1 MKRFFTASLSVAMS
15 AVVCMPLASG
25 YAECENEDKL
35 LPYRDMLQE
44 FNATHST
51 TYGFATDEQLERINS
66 DYKTVEDFYTAM
78 TMEEFSEYLENIY
91 VNDMA
96 FMKSLQD
103 IAPPLN
109 DDSTITADT
118 MPYYIKEEPTGEQ
131 VHFCVPD
138 GKKLKPSDK
147 NTMNVVLLEN

>member
-1 MKRFFTASLSVAMS
+1 MKRFFTAILSVALS

-35 LPYRDMLQE
+35 LPYRDMLQD
-44 FNATHST
+44 FNTTHGT
-51 TYGFATDEQLERINS
+51 TYGFATDEQLERTGS
-66 DYKTVEDFYTAM
+66 DYKTAEDFYTAL

-91 VNDMA
+91 VADME
-96 FMKSLQD
+96 FMESQKDFAIPQSD
-103 IAPPLN
+103 GI
-109 DDSTITADT
+109 SADT
-118 MPYYIKEEPTGEQ
+118 MPYYIKEEPIGEQ
-131 VHFCVPD
+131 VEFSVSN

>member
-1 MKRFFTASLSVAMS
+1 MKRFFTAILSIAMS

-44 FNATHST
+44 FNTTHST
-51 TYGFATDEQLERINS
+51 TYGFTTDEQLERTGS
-66 DYKTVEDFYTAM
+66 DYQEIEDFYTAM
-78 TMEEFSEYLENIY
+78 TLDEFSEYLENIY
-91 VNDMA
+91 VADME
-96 FMKSLQD
+96 FMESQKD
-103 IAPPLN
+103 IAIPQ
-109 DDSTITADT
+109 SAGISADT

-138 GKKLKPSDK
+138 GKKLTPSDK